1 MWEWNDDKSP
11 SRLIPAILKCDVELT
26 KKLLAEGDD
35 PNAKLPSSPENIMT
49 VTPLGVAFGLYAY
62 EGEESGLKIFD
73 MLLEA
78 DANPDWLFRVADE
91 KPADILDALNEL
103 RGHLDPK
110 ELISIGQEVL
120 MVLKY
125 RGIQVDMDR
134 YYLTEEE
141 LEEGA

>member
-1 MWEWNDDKSP
+1 
-11 SRLIPAILKCDVELT
+11 
-26 KKLLAEGDD
+26 
-35 PNAKLPSSPENIMT
+35 MT

-141 LEEGA
+141 LAEEA